1 MRFATPIYFQRIVP
15 GEYDASTGNYGA
27 DTITEDLRRA
37 SVTDTGTATLNLVYG
52 GLKQGSK
59 VVRLQRHYNKPF
71 DRIRI
76 GDRVYRVDLARGLRL
91 KHTFVVSEVQGNG

>member
-1 MRFATPIYFQRIVP
+1 MRFETPIYFQRIVP
-15 GEYDASTGNYGA
+15 GLYDEDTGDYGA
-27 DTITEDLRRA
+27 DTITEDMRRA

-76 GDRVYRVDLARGLRL
+76 GDKVYRVDMARGLRL
-91 KHTFVVSEVQGNG
+91 KHIFVVSEVQGNG